1 MVTRNINCR
10 FLRGMRGIE
19 AGAWEAAG
27 KKMVPGLLARG
38 KKVKR
43 ASLKKWPWRWF
54 QFLPWATLGGGDKGH
69 VEYLGL
75 KQEKVWF

>member
-1 MVTRNINCR
+1 
-10 FLRGMRGIE
+10 
-19 AGAWEAAG
+19 
-27 KKMVPGLLARG
+27 MVPGLLARG

-54 QFLPWATLGGGDKGH
+54 QFLPWATLGGGDKGD